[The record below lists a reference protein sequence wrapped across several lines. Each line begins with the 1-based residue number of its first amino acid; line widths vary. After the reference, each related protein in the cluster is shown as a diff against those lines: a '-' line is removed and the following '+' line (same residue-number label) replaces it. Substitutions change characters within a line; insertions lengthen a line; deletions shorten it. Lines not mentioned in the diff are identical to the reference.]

1 MKQANKGSSQFFSAA
16 FALSNASLCSTA
28 IALWGWQTNLLF
40 IALPMILLL
49 EARHIIRQRWTLSLK
64 DIKEVAK
71 FCVVILLAVFVVVV
85 ITQKSLFIYTLLQWL
100 PVSAFPLVM
109 VQTYGIGVLEQLRD
123 EFSNP
128 HLLKRGVR
136 RKENPIN
143 LHYLYFALC
152 ILAASAADSEG
163 YRFYVVTI
171 LATALFLWTL
181 RPKRSAPVLWLLMF
195 CLSAGLGFAGHL
207 QISHFQRQLQAQVYA
222 MLGSLATGSI
232 DPTSSATQMG
242 SVGRLKLSNRIV
254 FRVDA
259 PATAQSST
267 FPLLL
272 REATYNQYQL
282 STWTADNSIFQDVP
296 PGENEGDWI
305 LAKSVPQS
313 SSVTISTN
321 LERGKEVLTLPQGT
335 SKIIKL
341 PVEEMQ
347 QNQYGAVQVDAVGDF
362 AYEVEFGAAEGV
374 LSLEA
379 PPMAIDVQVPKVDMA
394 AIEKTLADLEIEGM
408 SALEKVSAIA
418 HHFQTFKYSL
428 DLLRPKANTAPV
440 SDFLLNTQAGHCEY
454 FASATALLLRGA
466 GIPAR
471 YAVGYAAHEFS
482 NLEQQYVVRS
492 RDAHAWTLVYLGS
505 KWQILDTTPAD
516 WTAQEQAM
524 TSAFQIV
531 PDLFA
536 FVGFQISYRIR
547 QLGELSV
554 VEVILLMTPV
564 FGYLIWRS
572 SQQFK
577 AQKANQLAAVIE
589 DTRPTQYGL
598 DSEFYLIE
606 QRLDGVGLGRSPSE
620 SLLQWKLRL
629 SSQFETSQAAT
640 LTEILALHYRYRF
653 DPNSLSAAER
663 AQLKTLT
670 HRWID
675 EFNPVATP

>member
-1 MKQANKGSSQFFSAA
+1 MKRADQAFGTA
-16 FALSNASLCSTA
+16 FRVSNAGLCSIA
-28 IALWGWQTNLLF
+28 IVLWGWQTNLLF
-40 IALPMILLL
+40 IAFPMLLLL
-49 EARHIIRQRWTLSLK
+49 EARHVVRQRWELSLK

-100 PVSAFPLVM
+100 PVSAFPLAL
-109 VQTYGIGVLEQLRD
+109 VQTYGIGVSEVLRD
-123 EFSNP
+123 GFSNP
-128 HLLKRGVR
+128 HLLKRGIR
-136 RKENPIN
+136 RNDNPIN
-143 LHYLYFALC
+143 LHYLYFSLC
-152 ILAASAADSEG
+152 IFAASAADSEG
-163 YRFYVVTI
+163 YRFYIVAT
-171 LATALFLWTL
+171 LATALLLWTI
-181 RPKRSAPVLWLLMF
+181 RPKRSAPVLWLLLF

-207 QISHFQRQLQAQVYA
+207 QISHFQRQLRAQVYA
-222 MLGSLATGSI
+222 MLGSFATGSI

-242 SVGRLKLSNRIV
+242 SVGRLKLSNQIV
-254 FRVDA
+254 FRINA
-259 PATAQSST
+259 PKAAQSST

-282 STWTADNSIFQDVP
+282 STWMADNSIFQDVP
-296 PGENEGDWI
+296 PGEAEGDWV
-305 LAKSVPQS
+305 LAQSGPQS
-313 SSVTISTN
+313 SSVTISTS

-335 SKIIKL
+335 SKITKL

-347 QNQYGAVQVDAVGDF
+347 QNQYGAVQVDAVGNF
-362 AYEVEFGAAEGV
+362 AYEVEYGAAEGV

-379 PPMAIDVQVPKVDMA
+379 PPTAMDLQVPKVDTA
-394 AIEKTLADLEIEGM
+394 AIEKTLADLNVEGM
-408 SALEKVSAIA
+408 SVSEKVSAIA
-418 HHFQTFKYSL
+418 TYFQSFKYSL
-428 DLLRPKANTAPV
+428 DLLRPKPNTAPV
-440 SDFLLNTQAGHCEY
+440 TDFLLNTQAGHCEY

-471 YAVGYAAHEFS
+471 YAVGYSAHEFS

-492 RDAHAWTLVYLGS
+492 RDAHAWTLVYLNDA
-505 KWQILDTTPAD
+505 WQILDTTPPD

-536 FVGFQISYRIR
+536 FVGFQISLRIR

-577 AQKANQLAAVIE
+577 AQKANQLAE
-589 DTRPTQYGL
+589 DVGDRRPIQHGL

-606 QRLDGVGLGRSPSE
+606 QRLNDEGLERSPSE
-620 SLLQWKLRL
+620 SLLQWEMRL
-629 SSQFETSQAAT
+629 GSRLETSQSAL
-640 LTEILALHYRYRF
+640 LTDILALHYRYRF
-653 DPNSLSAAER
+653 DPNSLSDTER
-663 AQLKTLT
+663 TQLKALT
-670 HRWID
+670 QRWIE
-675 EFNPVATP
+675 EFSPAAS

>member
-1 MKQANKGSSQFFSAA
+1 M
-16 FALSNASLCSTA
+16 LSNASLCSLA

-40 IALPMILLL
+40 VALPMILAL
-49 EARHIIRQRWTLSLK
+49 EARYIVQQRWALSLK

-71 FCVVILLAVFVVVV
+71 LCGVILLAVFVVVI

-100 PVSAFPLVM
+100 PVSAFPLLM

-123 EFSNP
+123 GFSNP
-128 HLLKRGVR
+128 YLLKQGIR
-136 RKENPIN
+136 RKDNPIN

-152 ILAASAADSEG
+152 ILAASAADSDG
-163 YRFYVVTI
+163 YSFYVVATV
-171 LATALFLWTL
+171 ATALFLWTL
-181 RPKRSAPVLWLLMF
+181 RPKRSAPVLWLLLF

-207 QISHFQRQLQAQVYA
+207 QISHFQRQLQTRVYA
-222 MLGSLATGSI
+222 MLGSLSTGSI

-242 SVGRLKLSNRIV
+242 SVGRLKLSNRIA
-254 FRVDA
+254 FRVNTPKA
-259 PATAQSST
+259 AESST

-296 PGENEGDWI
+296 PGDEEGDWI
-305 LAKSVPQS
+305 LAQS
-313 SSVTISTN
+313 GDRSSAITIFTH
-321 LERGKEVLTLPQGT
+321 LERGKEVLTLPWGT
-335 SKIIKL
+335 SKITKL

-362 AYEVEFGAAEGV
+362 AYEVQFGDAKGV

-379 PPMAIDVQVPKVDMA
+379 PPTAIDLQIPKVDTA
-394 AIEKTLADLEIEGM
+394 AIEKTLADLAIVGKVGQGK
-408 SALEKVSAIA
+408 SDQEKVQAIA
-418 HHFQTFKYSL
+418 AYFQTFKYSL
-428 DLLRPKANTAPV
+428 DLLRPRTNTAPV
-440 SDFLLNTQAGHCEY
+440 SDFLLNTKAGHCEY

-471 YAVGYAAHEFS
+471 YAVGYSAHEFS

-492 RDAHAWTLVYLGS
+492 RDAHAWTLVYLDG
-505 KWQILDTTPAD
+505 KWQTLDTTPPD
-516 WTAQEQAM
+516 WAAQEQAM
-524 TSAFQIV
+524 TSAFQVV

-536 FVGFQISYRIR
+536 FVGFQITLRIR

-577 AQKANQLAAVIE
+577 AQKVKRLE
-589 DTRPTQYGL
+589 DESVDNRPVQQGL
-598 DSEFYLIE
+598 DSAFYQIE
-606 QRLDGVGLGRSPSE
+606 QRLEREGLGRSPAE
-620 SLLQWKLRL
+620 SLLQWNIRL
-629 SSQFETSQAAT
+629 ASHIPQSQDTILAEV
-640 LTEILALHYRYRF
+640 LALHYRYRF
-653 DPNSLSAAER
+653 DPDGLSAEER
-663 AQLKTLT
+663 AQLSKLSQQ
-670 HRWID
+670 WI
-675 EFNPVATP
+675 ERFEPVVPA